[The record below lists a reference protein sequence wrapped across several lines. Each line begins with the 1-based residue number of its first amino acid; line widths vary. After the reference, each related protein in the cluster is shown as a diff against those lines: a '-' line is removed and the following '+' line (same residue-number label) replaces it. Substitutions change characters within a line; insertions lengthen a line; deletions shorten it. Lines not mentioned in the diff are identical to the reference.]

1 MVHPNI
7 LLKLLKKLK
16 SKSKMPKEI
25 FMLKEVISFYDEA
38 SGSEILVM
46 PNDHYSTTMVDFG
59 TKILGTQNATMKSI
73 SDFKL
78 KYQSLEPSVFT

>member
-16 SKSKMPKEI
+16 SKSKMPKEY
-25 FMLKEVISFYDEA
+25 LCEEEVISFTDEA

-46 PNDHYSTTMVDFG
+46 PNDHYSNCNGRFW
-59 TKILGTQNATMKSI
+59 
-73 SDFKL
+73 
-78 KYQSLEPSVFT
+78 